1 MGGII
6 VRVKVIVKIQLRFT
20 VFSNDEGRLFVDVI
34 GLFQGLAKKEIG
46 IGAFFATLFV
56 LEAQGF
62 FASPIRKG
70 SDGRLEFVR
79 SDGGEVI

>member
-1 MGGII
+1 MHKGKFG
-6 VRVKVIVKIQLRFT
+6 FT
-20 VFSNDEGRLFVDVI
+20 VFAYQEGGLLVDAI
-34 GLFQGLAKKEIG
+34 GLLESLAEKEIG